1 MLQGFLVF
9 RVRFTREGSAMRFGI
24 SSLSIVLLSFAGVVA
39 GTGCSSATYKEW
51 KAHSSHFA
59 SGDHMAFS
67 LKNQGKTPKVTSTD
81 TREAAAQSWWGDP
94 VVVRA
99 DQIFQN

>member
-39 GTGCSSATYKEW
+39 GTGCSSA
-51 KAHSSHFA
+51 
-59 SGDHMAFS
+59 D
-67 LKNQGKTPKVTSTD
+67 LQGVDVALEPL
-81 TREAAAQSWWGDP
+81 R
-94 VVVRA
+94 VR
-99 DQIFQN
+99 